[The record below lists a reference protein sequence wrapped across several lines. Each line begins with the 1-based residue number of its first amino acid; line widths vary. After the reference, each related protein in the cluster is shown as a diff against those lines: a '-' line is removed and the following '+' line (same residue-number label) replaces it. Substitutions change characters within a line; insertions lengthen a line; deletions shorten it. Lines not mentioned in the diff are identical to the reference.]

1 MKRMIMLLTV
11 AIMMLC
17 LPGCDQGE
25 LYHIAI
31 KNMTGVEISA
41 LYLAPETNSG
51 NMQNYLT
58 ENLAIDGTVDLSLG
72 RLTEDDVS
80 QGFVMEACNAED
92 GSSENFGMLMIG
104 NGSTVTLY
112 LDVWGLAVA
121 VDMTEKE
128 VREEIERAKKDAQF
142 VGELTE

>member
-1 MKRMIMLLTV
+1 
-11 AIMMLC
+11 
-17 LPGCDQGE
+17 
-25 LYHIAI
+25 
-31 KNMTGVEISA
+31 
-41 LYLAPETNSG
+41 
-51 NMQNYLT
+51 MQNYLT

-92 GSSENFGMLMIG
+92 GSSEKFGMLMIG

-121 VDMTEKE
+121 VDMTEEE
-128 VREEIERAKKDAQF
+128 VREEIERAKKDAQS
-142 VGELTE
+142 VGKLTE

>member
-25 LYHIAI
+25 LYHITI

-41 LYLAPETNSG
+41 LYLAPETNSR
-51 NMQNYLT
+51 NIQNYLT

-72 RLTEDDVS
+72 RLTE
-80 QGFVMEACNAED
+80 
-92 GSSENFGMLMIG
+92 
-104 NGSTVTLY
+104 
-112 LDVWGLAVA
+112 
-121 VDMTEKE
+121 KE
-128 VREEIERAKKDAQF
+128 VREEIERAKKDAQY

>member
-1 MKRMIMLLTV
+1 MRKIT
-11 AIMMLC
+11 MMLIVSMIVC
-17 LPGCDQGE
+17 FLSGCRHSGE
-25 LYHIAI
+25 EYKIII
-31 KNMTGVEISA
+31 KNLTGVEISE
-41 LYLAPETNSG
+41 LYIAPETSTSEMKNL
-51 NMQNYLT
+51 LT

-80 QGFVMEACNAED
+80 QGFVMEAYNAED

-121 VDMTEKE
+121 VDMTDEE
-128 VREEIERAKKDAQF
+128 VKEEIIRASEDADS
-142 VGELTE
+142 VTTGE